1 MADRRGVRAASRR
14 KTPTP
19 QPPSKASTPQP
30 GRASRMRSASRDVEP
45 VFEVPKPTRRSARQA
60 SVATVTDESENEGQT
75 TRRTIRR
82 PVKEAA
88 ADLTVVEE
96 EIDLQE
102 APDTPKHT
110 QLEHSITYRSPGAAS
125 EMSGTTAIS
134 SFSMIEAEF
143 LEPKYILKHMR
154 KLCESAREFLEHL
167 APDGGNKKDD
177 IQNIQEIQKPD
188 SDFTEE
194 YRDFNDELNVHLKH
208 YKSEEHS
215 YIHVKAV
222 HRVLFGAHPEFAS
235 AQTGLDLIL
244 YMANLLVFAKQ
255 MIHSD
260 RSEKQ
265 IWNALRQLDNSFPS
279 QFMRSLEREIVSTIA
294 GDSGMLQETFDL
306 ALELRTQLAILVLE
320 KSAGDGDFNPDE
332 TILEVFYRS
341 EPSQSGEG
349 SLLRGW
355 NIQALGGED
364 SALPQQLEARVS
376 ERISAIRRFFPRGD
390 DSLERDDIV
399 DLDGL
404 SAEFPWLA
412 TILRLLHWVRH
423 RHRELFSIIDE
434 IGGPTAIVR
443 NVKQLI
449 DTPPAVTEQP
459 NIVSNQ
465 PESPRRKRTSF
476 VRDRRRSSRK
486 FDPNAPIDMD
496 AINLLKSRERVSEAS
511 TARQV
516 PESLQEEPTREEAEE
531 AQDELPV
538 MQDQQDDNQSLFVGE
553 DEEQQEEDEP
563 LAEEQLEDERPLER
577 PEVVIEEEEEEEEEE
592 VEEEADL
599 EDEAEP
605 EPAGPP
611 TSSAALLKALKKVK
625 PQKENRATSIFDR
638 QAGARSLEFGDGFDS
653 QSTPGP
659 STKDKGKQ
667 RAQPSSNRKRSRPAE
682 VESESEDDAFETE
695 DRTARVQERRQ
706 KAPVA
711 KKVRIDPTSSAA
723 PTSHQ
728 PRPRSEVDDDVLRL
742 PRRRPTQ
749 DESISENEA
758 PDMTEEAPPSTYQA
772 QRKLAKQNIAAPTLA
787 RRNERKQ
794 RTDWTTEEED
804 AFAQYMSLFPAKYS
818 AILRHDAD
826 HGYNL
831 LQERTQVNL
840 KDKARTMAI
849 NMIKSGTGLM
859 TGFEDIVKPSSV
871 HGQALLAQGFTW

>member
-1 MADRRGVRAASRR
+1 
-14 KTPTP
+14 
-19 QPPSKASTPQP
+19 
-30 GRASRMRSASRDVEP
+30 
-45 VFEVPKPTRRSARQA
+45 
-60 SVATVTDESENEGQT
+60 
-75 TRRTIRR
+75 
-82 PVKEAA
+82 
-88 ADLTVVEE
+88 
-96 EIDLQE
+96 
-102 APDTPKHT
+102 
-110 QLEHSITYRSPGAAS
+110 
-125 EMSGTTAIS
+125 
-134 SFSMIEAEF
+134 MIEAEF
-143 LEPKYILKHMR
+143 LEQKYIVKHMR

-167 APDGGNKKDD
+167 APNGGNKKVDF
-177 IQNIQEIQKPD
+177 QNIQEIQKPD

-222 HRVLFGAHPEFAS
+222 HRVLFGAHPES
-235 AQTGLDLIL
+235 SSVQTGLDLIL

-265 IWNALRQLDNSFPS
+265 IWDALRQLDNSFPS
-279 QFMRSLEREIVSTIA
+279 QFMRSLEREVVSTIA

-320 KSAGDGDFNPDE
+320 KSAGESENPDE
-332 TILEVFYRS
+332 AILEVFYRS

-364 SALPQQLEARVS
+364 SALPQQLEATVS
-376 ERISAIRRFFPRGD
+376 ERISAIRRFFPRGE

-423 RHRELFSIIDE
+423 RHRELFGMIDE

-443 NVKQLI
+443 NVKQLM
-449 DTPPAVTEQP
+449 DSPPAVTEQP
-459 NIVSNQ
+459 KIVSNQ

-496 AINLLKSRERVSEAS
+496 AINLLKSRERLSEAS

-516 PESLQEEPTREEAEE
+516 PENSQQEPAHEEEE
-531 AQDELPV
+531 ESQDELPV
-538 MQDQQDDNQSLFVGE
+538 MPDQQNDYQSLFVGE

-577 PEVVIEEEEEEEEEE
+577 PEVVIEEEE
-592 VEEEADL
+592 VEEEDP
-599 EDEAEP
+599 EDEVEP

-625 PQKENRATSIFDR
+625 PQKENRAISIFDR
-638 QAGARSLEFGDGFDS
+638 QAGARSLEFGDGFDT
-653 QSTPGP
+653 QPTPGP
-659 STKDKGKQ
+659 STRDKGKQ
-667 RAQPSSNRKRSRPAE
+667 RAQPSPNKKRRRAAE
-682 VESESEDDAFETE
+682 VESESDDDAFETE

-787 RRNERKQ
+787 RRKQ
-794 RTDWTTEEED
+794 RTDWTTQEED
-804 AFAQYMSLFPAKYS
+804 AFAQYMSLFPAKYA

-826 HGYNL
+826 DGYNL

-849 NMIKSGTGLM
+849 NMIK
-859 TGFEDIVKPSSV
+859 
-871 HGQALLAQGFTW
+871 

>member
-1 MADRRGVRAASRR
+1 
-14 KTPTP
+14 
-19 QPPSKASTPQP
+19 
-30 GRASRMRSASRDVEP
+30 
-45 VFEVPKPTRRSARQA
+45 
-60 SVATVTDESENEGQT
+60 
-75 TRRTIRR
+75 
-82 PVKEAA
+82 
-88 ADLTVVEE
+88 
-96 EIDLQE
+96 
-102 APDTPKHT
+102 
-110 QLEHSITYRSPGAAS
+110 
-125 EMSGTTAIS
+125 
-134 SFSMIEAEF
+134 MIEAEF
-143 LEPKYILKHMR
+143 LEPKYIFKHMR

-167 APDGGNKKDD
+167 APEAGNKKDD
-177 IQNIQEIQKPD
+177 FQNIQEIQKPD

-208 YKSEEHS
+208 YKSEEHG

-222 HRVLFGAHPEFAS
+222 HRVLFGAHSESSS

-260 RSEKQ
+260 RSDKQ

-279 QFMRSLEREIVSTIA
+279 QFMRSLEREVVSTVA

-320 KSAGDGDFNPDE
+320 KSAGDSDNPDE
-332 TILEVFYRS
+332 AILEVFYRS

-376 ERISAIRRFFPRGD
+376 ERISAMRRFFARGD
-390 DSLERDDIV
+390 DALERDDSV

-443 NVKQLI
+443 NVKELI
-449 DTPPAVTEQP
+449 DSPPAVIEQP
-459 NIVSNQ
+459 KIVSNR
-465 PESPRRKRTSF
+465 PEPPRRKRTSF

-496 AINLLKSRERVSEAS
+496 AINLLKSRERLSEAS

-516 PESLQEEPTREEAEE
+516 AENPQQEPTHEEVEE
-531 AQDELPV
+531 AQNELPV
-538 MQDQQDDNQSLFVGE
+538 IQHEQDDHQSLFVGE
-553 DEEQQEEDEP
+553 NEEQQEEDQL
-563 LAEEQLEDERPLER
+563 LAVEHLEDERSLER
-577 PEVVIEEEEEEEEEE
+577 PEVVIEE
-592 VEEEADL
+592 VEEEDP
-599 EDEAEP
+599 EDEI
-605 EPAGPP
+605 EPARSGPP
-611 TSSAALLKALKKVK
+611 TSSAALLKALNKVK

-638 QAGARSLEFGDGFDS
+638 QAGARSLEFGDGFDT
-653 QSTPGP
+653 QPTPGL
-659 STKDKGKQ
+659 STRDKGKQ
-667 RAQPSSNRKRSRPAE
+667 RAQPSPNKKRSRPTE
-682 VESESEDDAFETE
+682 VESESEDNAFETE
-695 DRTARVQERRQ
+695 DRADRVQERRQ

-728 PRPRSEVDDDVLRL
+728 PQPRSEVDDDVLRL

-787 RRNERKQ
+787 QRNDRKT
-794 RTDWTTEEED
+794 RTDWTTQEED
-804 AFAQYMSLFPAKYS
+804 AFAHYMSLFPAKYA

-826 HGYNL
+826 EGYNL

-840 KDKARTMAI
+840 KDKARTMAT
-849 NMIKSGTGLM
+849 NMIK
-859 TGFEDIVKPSSV
+859 
-871 HGQALLAQGFTW
+871 